1 MRSITG
7 LRCSPGRVLLRCGL
21 GLCLLSGL
29 AGCSLLKPTAT
40 PPPTFYSFDAAIA
53 PGAPARP
60 LPPPSP
66 AVGAPTLIVNPPHAA
81 AGFDSQ
87 RILYVRSAQQLE
99 YFAHSEWVET
109 PARMLVPLLVAAA
122 EKTAAF
128 SAVVPTPGAAA
139 GDLRLDTDIIRL
151 LHQFGSGPSAVRFTL
166 RANLVDE
173 RSRRVLASR
182 EFDATQPADSD
193 DPYGGVLAA
202 SRAVQGVVGELA
214 DFVADAAKAWRPPAA
229 RPGAA
234 AALPV
239 AR

>member
-1 MRSITG
+1 MKPMTG
-7 LRCSPGRVLLRCGL
+7 FSCGPGRVLLRCGL
-21 GLCLLSGL
+21 GLCLLSSL
-29 AGCSLLKPTAT
+29 AACSLLKPPAT
-40 PPPTFYSFDAAIA
+40 PPPAFYSFDAAIA

-60 LPPPSP
+60 VPPPSP

-122 EKTAAF
+122 ERTAAF

-151 LHQFGSGPSAVRFTL
+151 LHQFGSGPSTVRFTL
-166 RANLVDE
+166 RATLVDE
-173 RSRRVLASR
+173 RTRRVLASR
-182 EFDATQPADSD
+182 EFDTTLPADSD

-202 SRAVQGVVGELA
+202 SRAVQGVLQQLA
-214 DFVADAAKAWRPPAA
+214 AFAADAALAWRPPPA
-229 RPGAA
+229 RPAGTA
-234 AALPV
+234 P
-239 AR
+239 R